1 MLAAGAAVAI
11 AFKVSPW
18 PRVLLI
24 RSTGNDGME
33 TADANEPFVPDD
45 VDASLDLV
53 YDARSAQGRLDVFRP
68 AAASAPLPAVV
79 WVHGGG
85 SVAGNKT
92 PLRPYL
98 KVLASHGFVVVNVE
112 YTHAPE
118 ATWPTPVTQLNNA
131 LAYLVAHADELG
143 IDPDQLVLA
152 GDSAGAHIAA

>member
-1 MLAAGAAVAI
+1 MGREVRRWPAVLAATGGALVATGAALAI

-24 RSTGNDGME
+24 RSTGNDGM
-33 TADANEPFVPDD
+33 ADAEANEPFVPDD

-85 SVAGNKT
+85 FVAGNKA

-98 KVLASHGFVVVNVE
+98 KVLASHGFVAVNVE
-112 YTHAPE
+112 HPRARGG
-118 ATWPTPVTQLNNA
+118 
-131 LAYLVAHADELG
+131 LA
-143 IDPDQLVLA
+143 DPGGRGQQGA
-152 GDSAGAHIAA
+152 GPSGRPRR